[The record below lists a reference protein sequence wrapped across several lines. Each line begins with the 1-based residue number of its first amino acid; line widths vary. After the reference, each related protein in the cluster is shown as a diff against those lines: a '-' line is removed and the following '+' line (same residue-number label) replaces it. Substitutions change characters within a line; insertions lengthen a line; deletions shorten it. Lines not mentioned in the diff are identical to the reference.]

1 MAKVTG
7 PLFSVD
13 ARGKIADTLV
23 FMGWRGLK
31 TVRRWLKPAN
41 PRTAKQLLT
50 RSFFSLSVEAHHSLS
65 VNDKAALR
73 RAASG
78 QPYSGFNLWVGWM
91 KTVLDAGDTWAIV
104 RNVTGIAGAPGSGQI
119 TIAGSA
125 SAGSTLKIRRGTTT
139 AMVDGE
145 TTGVVITAGAFS
157 QAITGLLAGTIYYFK
172 IEITGPAGTVGE
184 TGIYSFTSPAA
195 A

>member
-41 PRTAKQLLT
+41 PRTAAQVNT
-50 RSFFSLSVEAHHSLS
+50 RGFFSDAVAAHHTLS
-65 VNDKAALR
+65 AADKAALR
-73 RAASG
+73 LAASG

-91 KTVLDAGDTWAIV
+91 KTALDAAKTWVKIS
-104 RNVTGIAGAPGSGQI
+104 NVTGTPGAAGSGQI
-119 TIAGSA
+119 TIAGDA
-125 SAGSTLKIRRGTTT
+125 SENVDLKIRYGRTT
-139 AMVDGE
+139 ALLDGE
-145 TTGVVITAGAFS
+145 VGEVTPVANEFSQVITD
-157 QAITGLLAGTIYYFK
+157 LLPDTVYYFK
-172 IEITGPAGTVGE
+172 IEVESPNANQGQ
-184 TGIYSFTSPAA
+184 TGIYQFTSPAA
-195 A
+195 E